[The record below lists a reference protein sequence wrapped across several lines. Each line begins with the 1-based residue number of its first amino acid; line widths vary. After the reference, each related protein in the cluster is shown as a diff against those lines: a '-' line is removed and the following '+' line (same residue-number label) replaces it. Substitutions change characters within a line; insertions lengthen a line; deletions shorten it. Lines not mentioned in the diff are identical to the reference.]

1 MFFHKNTKKI
11 IFVQIW
17 VKMIFIRKFSY
28 FMQKSDK
35 NKQDKQGSKVS
46 IRFFSYHVFS
56 YHDINNDI
64 INWNI

>member
-46 IRFFSYHVFS
+46 IGFFSYHE
-56 YHDINNDI
+56 Y
-64 INWNI
+64 

>member
-35 NKQDKQGSKVS
+35 NKQDKQVSKVS
-46 IRFFSYHVFS
+46 IRFFYLEYLTISKLLYVI
-56 YHDINNDI
+56 YY
-64 INWNI
+64 

>member
-46 IRFFSYHVFS
+46 IRFFSYH
-56 YHDINNDI
+56 DINNDI